1 MKNSKFELNYNVTG
15 SERKHLVTVIANAT
29 ECKATYLG
37 APSFAYE
44 VDYFT
49 ISKEGC
55 VSFDD
60 RADSEEIERLITT
73 LAEQGF
79 EAVNNNYAP
88 AEESKPTETPT
99 VPCTDLIVS
108 LPFDKVNLANLEA
121 LLAAKG
127 KLIRKAMCITDTPI
141 VTTENEVKF
150 PWFDRELTVEEVAAF
165 TNFIGGLAKMSREL
179 KRVMATEHEVESE
192 KYAFRG
198 LLLRMGFIGNEYKET
213 RKILLSRLSGYSAF
227 PTKAAA
233 DEFAAKQKAKRE
245 AEKVQA
251 KKQKNNQFNA
261 Q

>member
-99 VPCTDLIVS
+99 VPC
-108 LPFDKVNLANLEA
+108 
-121 LLAAKG
+121 
-127 KLIRKAMCITDTPI
+127 
-141 VTTENEVKF
+141 TENEVKF